1 MARQD
6 YELPAEF
13 LDAADRFVTL
23 ANEMGAERSRDW
35 VRAVMMYA
43 TARYN
48 AFCWPTGGGETE
60 RTADEA
66 ASYCAGKCRTMFGEN
81 VSVLRPVYRGDA
93 PPERPQ

>member
-1 MARQD
+1 MAQRE

-23 ANEMGAERSRDW
+23 ANEMGADHSHDW

-48 AFCWPTGGGETE
+48 AFCWLTDA
-60 RTADEA
+60 ADEDRSSEEA
-66 ASYCAGKCRTMFGEN
+66 ANYYADEYRTMFGEN
-81 VSVLRPVYRGDA
+81 VGELRPVYQPD
-93 PPERPQ
+93 PPRERPQ